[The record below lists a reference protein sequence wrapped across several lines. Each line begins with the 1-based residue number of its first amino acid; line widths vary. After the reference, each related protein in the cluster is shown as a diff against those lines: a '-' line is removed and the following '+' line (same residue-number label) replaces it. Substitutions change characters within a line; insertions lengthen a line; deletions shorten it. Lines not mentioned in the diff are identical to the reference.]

1 MGEKE
6 EWEDTDDVWQIGEL
20 VHAHPDTVPRELLP
34 SHTRV

>member
-20 VHAHPDTVPRELLP
+20 VHAHPVPRELLP